1 MNEIMRE
8 LDLGLHTVE
17 IEEFQ
22 QKTPQGE
29 NELIY
34 FPYGIHQTKDQKSI
48 IRLPFSEESS
58 GTQSA
63 FVLLS
68 RLLIALAQGGIAVID
83 ELDNDL
89 HPHMLPKILDLF
101 KFEHTNPYQAQLI
114 FSCHTPEILDVLQKH
129 QVYLVEKKD
138 LHSEAWR
145 LDEVVGLRADDNL
158 YAKYQ
163 AGALGAIPHL

>member
-1 MNEIMRE
+1 MLE
-8 LDLGLHTVE
+8 LDLGLAEIDIVE
-17 IEEFQ
+17 YQQNLSEEN
-22 QKTPQGE
+22 TESEYIPW
-29 NELIY
+29 
-34 FPYGIHQTKDQKSI
+34 GIHRTTNGEFK
-48 IRLPFSEESS
+48 LPFYDESS

-63 FVLLS
+63 FVLLC
-68 RLLIALAQGGIAVID
+68 RLLSALSKGSIAVID

-101 KFEHTNPYQAQLI
+101 KFEHTNPYHAQLI
-114 FSCHTPEILDVLQKH
+114 FSCHTPEILDALQKH
-129 QVYLVEKKD
+129 QVYLVEKND

-145 LDEVVGLRADDNL
+145 LDEVVGIRADDNL